1 VQGIG
6 QTLLDRASDALR
18 KANEMLDAAVA
29 AGREGK
35 TADAKQFR
43 FRREI
48 ALREALGHLRAVSI
62 TIEDELRLAS
72 IEPRKQDK

>member
-1 VQGIG
+1 MG

-29 AGREGK
+29 ADREGK

-43 FRREI
+43 YRREI

-62 TIEDELRLAS
+62 PIEDELRMAS
-72 IEPRKQDK
+72 IELNKPDRNL

>member
-1 VQGIG
+1 MG
-6 QTLLDRASDALR
+6 QTLLDNASAAMR

-29 AGREGK
+29 ADREGK

-43 FRREI
+43 YRREI

-62 TIEDELRLAS
+62 TIEDELRLPSKGA
-72 IEPRKQDK
+72 PQG

>member
-1 VQGIG
+1 MG
-6 QTLLDRASDALR
+6 QTLLDDASAAMR

-29 AGREGK
+29 AEREGK

-43 FRREI
+43 YRREI

-62 TIEDELRLAS
+62 TIEDELLLAS
-72 IEPRKQDK
+72 KGAPQG